1 MYFWKMGKHKFLF
14 LFLLVFM
21 YACGNSSSSK
31 RTKEEIMQKGALL
44 YSTHGCNVCHSL
56 DGSIVY
62 GPPLN
67 DIYLKDITVVRNGK
81 EYTLKADRKY
91 LKKAISDPR
100 HEKNKEYRNKEM
112 PITSFTKEEAE
123 LLVEYLILLN
133 SGQKINN

>member
-1 MYFWKMGKHKFLF
+1 MF
-14 LFLLVFM
+14 LFLLVFI

-31 RTKEEIMQKGALL
+31 WTSEEIMQKGALL

-67 DIYLKDITVVRNGK
+67 DIYMKEITVVRNDR

-100 HEKNKEYRNKEM
+100 FEKNKEYRNKEM
-112 PITSFTKEEAE
+112 PITSFTKEEADI
-123 LLVEYLILLN
+123 LVEYLILLN
-133 SGQKINN
+133 TGQETND

>member
-1 MYFWKMGKHKFLF
+1 MF
-14 LFLLVFM
+14 LFLLVFI

-31 RTKEEIMQKGALL
+31 WTSEEIMQKGALL

-67 DIYLKDITVVRNGK
+67 DIYMKEITVVRNGR

-100 HEKNKEYRNKEM
+100 FEKNKEYRNKEM
-112 PITSFTKEEAE
+112 PITSFTREEADI
-123 LLVEYLILLN
+123 LVEYLILLN
-133 SGQKINN
+133 TGQETND

>member
-1 MYFWKMGKHKFLF
+1 MF
-14 LFLLVFM
+14 LFLLVFI

-31 RTKEEIMQKGALL
+31 WTSEEIMQKGALL

-67 DIYLKDITVVRNGK
+67 DIYMKEITVVRNGR

-100 HEKNKEYRNKEM
+100 FEKNKEYRNKEM
-112 PITSFTKEEAE
+112 PITSFTKEEADI
-123 LLVEYLILLN
+123 LVEYLILLN
-133 SGQKINN
+133 TGQETND